1 MRVSPTLVS
10 IVIAGLAFILVPY
23 CPTWLLNFLA
33 GTRIGT
39 AAMLLLVLAV
49 IQFEVV
55 ISLAISL
62 AVASVFIEHRRR
74 ILKSIHHSLPEKPV
88 ETRPIPPM
96 PSAEPPIIEEVAEER
111 VEREPAESEPV
122 EREPLDTIDAHS
134 EAIAKLMEENGFAS
148 LSS

>member
-1 MRVSPTLVS
+1 MRVSPTLIS
-10 IVIAGLAFILVPY
+10 IVVAGLAFILVPY
-23 CPTWLLNFLA
+23 SPTWLLNFLA

-39 AAMLLLVLAV
+39 AIMLLLVLAV

-55 ISLAISL
+55 VSLAISL

-74 ILKSIHHSLPEKPV
+74 ILKSIHSIPEKPV

-111 VEREPAESEPV
+111 VQEESVEREPV